1 MEDVDENMSKVA
13 MPRTIFNEIVSEVSS
28 KKQLV
33 EQPKKLSQLI
43 TSVPLVKT
51 PAVQYDRYHT

>member
-13 MPRTIFNEIVSEVSS
+13 MPRTIFNEIVTEVSS

-33 EQPKKLSQLI
+33 EQHKKLSQLI

-51 PAVQYDRYHT
+51 PAVQ